1 MKPFAP
7 QFHARASGNFGLT
20 GSGCHNIVAS
30 LCSSPVNWTTT
41 TVPLWQVDCEN
52 FRKTGQSF
60 ELRDVS
66 TEEHSLFIEAF
77 AARYDLQVK
86 HGDGVAIF
94 EGTGKKKTQS
104 YPSESRQ
111 FSA

>member
-1 MKPFAP
+1 M
-7 QFHARASGNFGLT
+7 L
-20 GSGCHNIVAS
+20 
-30 LCSSPVNWTTT
+30 SSVNWTTT

-66 TEEHSLFIEAF
+66 TQDHRNFIEAF
-77 AARYDLQVK
+77 AARYDLHVK
-86 HGDGVAIF
+86 HGDGVAVF
-94 EGTGKKKTQS
+94 EGTGKKKTQLV
-104 YPSESRQ
+104 PSASRQ